1 MSYYIYL
8 ESEAIEHH
16 FSQEQLEVFYFAFAC
31 DVSSVVADLRKA
43 DESSAIGSS
52 S

>member
-8 ESEAIEHH
+8 KSEAIECH
-16 FSQEQLEVFYFAFAC
+16 FQQEQLEFFYFAFAC
-31 DVSSVVADLRKA
+31 NVSSLVADLRKA